1 MSPDPQFPAA
11 LVAFIRAQFGTD
23 DFIPLHAPRFDARD
37 VEYVREAVESGFV
50 STVGKHV
57 AQFEQ
62 AVRAY
67 TGAGH
72 AIATVNG
79 TSALHAALLVA
90 GVQAGEEVITQSI
103 TFVATCNAIRYC
115 GGEPV
120 FVDIERTTLGMA
132 PDSLQAFLEAHAERR
147 DDGLCWNRTTG
158 RVIRACVPMHNGGHP
173 VRIDRIAAICREWGL
188 ELVEDAAESLG
199 SFYQG
204 RHTGRTGALSVLSFN
219 GNKILTTGGG
229 GMIITDDEVL
239 ASRARHLTTTAKQP
253 HPYLYHHDEVGFNYR
268 LPALNAALGCAQ
280 MEKLPEYVERK
291 RALAERYAEWFEAR
305 SRSFVREPDG
315 ARSNYW
321 FNAFLAE
328 DRAER
333 DALLAYTNA
342 EGVMTRPLWTPM
354 HTLPM
359 YAQCQRSALP
369 VSEWLEARLVNVPS
383 SVI

>member
-1 MSPDPQFPAA
+1 MSLQSRFAED
-11 LVAFIRAQFGTD
+11 LVAFVRTLYGTS

-50 STVGKHV
+50 STVGRHV
-57 AQFEQ
+57 TEFEQ
-62 AVRAY
+62 AVMAY
-67 TGAGH
+67 TGAAH
-72 AIATVNG
+72 AVATVNG

-90 GVQAGEEVITQSI
+90 GVQPGEEVITQSI

-115 GGEPV
+115 TAEPV
-120 FVDIERTTLGMA
+120 FVDIEAATLGMA
-132 PDSLQAFLEAHAERR
+132 PESLLAFLEAHAERR

-173 VRIDRIAAICREWGL
+173 VRIDHIAGICQEWGL
-188 ELVEDAAESLG
+188 VLVEDAAESLG

-204 RHTGRTGALSVLSFN
+204 RHTGRTGALAALSFN

-229 GMIITDDEVL
+229 GMILTDDVAL
-239 ASRARHLTTTAKQP
+239 AERARHLTTTAKQP
-253 HPYLYHHDEVGFNYR
+253 HPYLYQHDEVGFNYR

-280 MEKLPEYVERK
+280 MEKLPDYVERK
-291 RALAERYAEWFEAR
+291 RALALRYGEWFDAR
-305 SRSFVREPDG
+305 GVPFVREPEG

-328 DRAER
+328 DRAQR

-354 HTLPM
+354 HSLPI
-359 YAQCQRSALP
+359 YTGCQRTELP
-369 VSEWLEARLVNVPS
+369 VSESLESRLVNVPS

>member
-1 MSPDPQFPAA
+1 MSMGYRFAEA

-37 VEYVREAVESGFV
+37 VEYVRNAVESGFV

-57 AQFEQ
+57 TQFEQ
-62 AVRAY
+62 AVMAY

-79 TSALHAALLVA
+79 TSALHVALLVA
-90 GVQAGEEVITQSI
+90 GVKTGDEVITQSI

-115 GGEPV
+115 GAEPV
-120 FVDIERTTLGMA
+120 FVDIEQATLGMA
-132 PDSLQAFLEAHAERR
+132 PESLQALLEAHAERR

-158 RVIRACVPMHNGGHP
+158 RVMRACVPMHNGGHP
-173 VRIDRIAAICREWGL
+173 VRIDSIAAICREWGL
-188 ELVEDAAESLG
+188 VLVEDAAESLG

-204 RHTGRTGALSVLSFN
+204 QHTGRTGALAVLSFN
-219 GNKILTTGGG
+219 GNKIVTTGGG
-229 GMIITDDEVL
+229 GMILTDDETL
-239 ASRARHLTTTAKQP
+239 AARARHLTTTAKQP
-253 HPYLYHHDEVGFNYR
+253 HPYLYQHDEVGFNYR

-291 RALAERYAEWFEAR
+291 HALALRYAEWFEAH
-305 SRSFVREPDG
+305 SVPFVREPQG

-328 DRAER
+328 DLAQR
-333 DALLAYTNA
+333 DQLLAYTNA

-359 YAQCQRSALP
+359 YQYCQRTELP
-369 VSEWLEARLVNVPS
+369 VSVWVEARLVNVPS